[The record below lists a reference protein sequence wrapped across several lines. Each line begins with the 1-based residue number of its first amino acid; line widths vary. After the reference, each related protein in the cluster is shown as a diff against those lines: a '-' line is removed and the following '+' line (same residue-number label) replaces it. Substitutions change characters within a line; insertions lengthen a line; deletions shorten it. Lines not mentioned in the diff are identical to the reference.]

1 MMSMWCENL
10 SNAWWFIDSEC
21 SCVGRGFLLRLFY
34 HSFTCFAIHL
44 LLQHLPPGYKHCQ
57 INLREQLISE
67 YASWCGMTSTSKR
80 TGSPSHTPILPYSGC
95 NLAIP
100 MTSNDIHP
108 MKAANLKSND
118 YYEVL
123 GVPRTAN
130 ESEITKVASRF
141 FDLRIM
147 LYPVSS
153 NIPTFAGED
162 I

>member
-1 MMSMWCENL
+1 MCRQRFPIEAL
-10 SNAWWFIDSEC
+10 LPVLQFAFFIYHCDSSEK
-21 SCVGRGFLLRLFY
+21 GLEGQ
-34 HSFTCFAIHL
+34 T

-80 TGSPSHTPILPYSGC
+80 PGSPSHTPILPYSGC

-147 LYPVSS
+147 LCPVSS

-162 I
+162 INI